1 MGDLDVPKKIDANS
15 DMKICQNQNLKGSY
29 IARYKNAVQDLSSS
43 SKALDMK
50 DITQRNK
57 IKENTQILWSQLNDG
72 SCVFVNRQKVLEK
85 SSHANRNMNMF

>member
-15 DMKICQNQNLKGSY
+15 DMKICHNQNLKGSY

-43 SKALDMK
+43 LKALDMK